1 MIKGKGI
8 FYNLRAR
15 IMSRREERN
24 KKRIKRKIKQWS
36 MGHESIYKKGIK
48 NNIPN

>member
-24 KKRIKRKIKQWS
+24 KKKN
-36 MGHESIYKKGIK
+36 KKENKTMEHGA
-48 NNIPN
+48 